1 MARSRRRKPTH
12 AWYALRRTL
21 PTWSFEANL
30 KELVEQL
37 PRYRVD
43 EVIVKVDTEEFTHGQ
58 PPLPWVRRYQENLF
72 RVRQAMEKIG
82 VVYSLNPW
90 ITVGHNDRGR
100 DGRKQVPGLQ
110 TVVGHDGTRCTC
122 CACPLSEAWRAHVDK
137 VWTLYAQ
144 TEPHIIWIEDDIRTF
159 NHQPVRYGCFCP
171 AHMRRFSERVG
182 RKVARQELVE
192 AMLKPGAPHPWRREY
207 LDMQGAIMVET
218 AGFLAQVVH
227 ATSPETCLG
236 LMSSGPRTHCLEGR
250 RWADFAAAMADG
262 QPLYSRPPMGNYCEA
277 SLRGF
282 YYSHDSMK
290 ITRHCMPA
298 GTIEQTEVENVPFTQ
313 YSKSAAFT
321 FLEMAISFAYGSHG
335 VTMNLYDH
343 AGTPLEGEP
352 AFGRMLREKKGY
364 LDALASRAQEPGTY
378 RGVQLLY
385 HEKESYHR
393 RLRRGD
399 RLGQSLRDSPGTDYA
414 SLGADG
420 AATMQMLEAHGIA
433 TTYGDETVKATD
445 GQTLRAY
452 SGCEIRQMLAGGLL
466 LDGSAA
472 RVVAE
477 RGLGHL
483 IGVRRIEAPKCIDQ
497 VGGPYSAEEFF
508 NRRFGGA
515 DGKFLTLT
523 VPGLGGRPSLCACQ
537 LARGGQVVSRL
548 VDADVR
554 RGPAA
559 AYAFENELGGRV
571 FVHLLDL
578 STAYGVAFNHTFRAQ
593 MLQGAVHWLA
603 RRRPALLVRGEGVYP
618 LALRKDLEDGRA
630 LLGLFNL
637 TLDPWPEVEF
647 ELAARREPA
656 AIEVLTP
663 EGRWERTRRAV
674 AQKKGRRVLLK
685 YRQAVPFD
693 EPLFLTVSWK

>member
-1 MARSRRRKPTH
+1 MATSRRRPSPH

-21 PTWSFEANL
+21 PTWSFDANL
-30 KELVEQL
+30 KELVAQL

-58 PPLPWVRRYQENLF
+58 PPLPWVRRYQKNLV

-100 DGRKQVPGLQ
+100 DARKQIRGLQ

-122 CACPLSEAWRAHVDK
+122 CACPLSEAWRHHVDQ
-137 VWTLYAQ
+137 VWTLYAE
-144 TEPHIIWIEDDIRTF
+144 TEPHIVWVEDDIRTF

-171 AHMRRFSERVG
+171 VHMKRFSERVG
-182 RKVARQELVE
+182 ERVGRQDLVA
-192 AMLKPGAPHPWRREY
+192 AILKPGPPHRWRREY
-207 LDMQGAIMVET
+207 LDMQAEIMVET
-218 AGFLAQVVH
+218 VGFLAEIVH
-227 ATSPETCLG
+227 ATSPDTCLG

-250 RWADFAAAMADG
+250 DWDAFAEAMADSR
-262 QPLYSRPPMGNYCEA
+262 PLYSRPPMGNYHEA

-298 GTIEQTEVENVPFTQ
+298 DTIEQTEVENVPFTR

-343 AGTPLEGEP
+343 AGTPMEGEP
-352 AFGRMLREKKGY
+352 AFGRMLGRRKGY
-364 LDALASRAQEPGTY
+364 LDTLAARAQVPGAY
-378 RGVQLLY
+378 RGVQLLF
-385 HEKESYHR
+385 HEKESYAR
-393 RLRRGD
+393 RLPRGA
-399 RLGQSLRDSPGTDYA
+399 DYGA
-414 SLGADG
+414 LGADG
-420 AATMQMLEAHGIA
+420 GSTMQMLEAHGIA
-433 TTYGDETVKATD
+433 TTYGDEAVKATD
-445 GQTLRAY
+445 GQTLRGF
-452 SGCEIRQMLAGGLL
+452 STSEIREMLSGAML

-477 RGLGHL
+477 KGLGHL
-483 IGVRRIEAPKCIDQ
+483 IGARRIETPRCIDE
-497 VGGPYSAEEFF
+497 VGGPYSAEETY

-515 DGKFLTLT
+515 DGRYLTLT
-523 VPGLGGRPSLCACQ
+523 VPDLGGRPSLCKAA
-537 LARGGQVVSRL
+537 LVNGAEVASRL
-548 VDADVR
+548 VDPDAK
-554 RGPAA
+554 RGHVS

-578 STAYGVAFNHTFRAQ
+578 RGAYGVAFNHPFRAR
-593 MLQGAVHWLA
+593 MLQGAVRWLA
-603 RRRPALLVRGEGVYP
+603 RQKPALMVRGDGVYP
-618 LALRKDLEDGRA
+618 LVLRKDLYDGRA

-637 TLDPWPEVEF
+637 TLDPWADVEF
-647 ELAARREPA
+647 ELVSRRQPGR
-656 AIEVLTP
+656 IEVLTP
-663 EGRWERTRRAV
+663 AGKWETTRRAK
-674 AQKKGRRVLLK
+674 AEKRGGRVLVTW
-685 YRQAVPFD
+685 RGDVPFD
-693 EPLFLTVSWK
+693 QPLFLTVTWK

>member
-1 MARSRRRKPTH
+1 MTPSRRSPSPH

-21 PTWSFEANL
+21 PTWSFDANL

-58 PPLPWVRRYQENLF
+58 PPLPWVRRYQKNLF
-72 RVRQAMEKIG
+72 RVRQAMEEIG
-82 VVYSLNPW
+82 VVYSINPW

-100 DGRKQVPGLQ
+100 DARKQVKGLQ

-122 CACPLSEAWRAHVDK
+122 CACPLSEAWRRHVDK

-144 TEPHIIWIEDDIRTF
+144 TEPHIVWIEDDIRTF

-171 AHMRRFSERVG
+171 VHMKRFSERVG
-182 RKVARQELVE
+182 EKVSRDDLV
-192 AMLKPGAPHPWRREY
+192 AAILKPGAPHPWRRAY
-207 LDMQGAIMVET
+207 LDMQAEIMVET
-218 AGFLAQVVH
+218 VGFLAQVVH
-227 ATSPETCLG
+227 ATSPDTSLG

-250 RWADFAAAMADG
+250 RWDAFAEAMADG
-262 QPLYSRPPMGNYCEA
+262 RPLYSRPPMGNYSEA

-343 AGTPLEGEP
+343 AGTPMEEEP
-352 AFGRMLREKKGY
+352 AFGRMLGQKKTW
-364 LDALASRAQEPGTY
+364 LNALAARAQEPGAY

-385 HEKESYHR
+385 HEKESYRR
-393 RLRRGD
+393 RLPKGA
-399 RLGQSLRDSPGTDYA
+399 DYGA
-414 SLGADG
+414 LGADG
-420 AATMQMLEAHGIA
+420 GNTMRLLESHGIA
-433 TTYGDETVKATD
+433 TAYGDETVKATD

-452 SGCEIRQMLAGGLL
+452 DVAEIRDMLAGGLL
-466 LDGSAA
+466 LDASAA
-472 RVVAE
+472 KVVAE
-477 RGLGHL
+477 RGLGPL
-483 IGVRRIEAPKCIDQ
+483 IGLKRIEAPRCIDD
-497 VGGPYSAEEFF
+497 VGGPYSAEEFHG
-508 NRRFGGA
+508 RRLGGA
-515 DGKFLTLT
+515 AGKYLTLT
-523 VPGLGGRPSLCACQ
+523 VPSLGGRPSLSAVELSQ
-537 LARGGQVVSRL
+537 GVEPVSHL
-548 VDADVR
+548 VDPDAR
-554 RGPAA
+554 RGPVS
-559 AYAFENELGGRV
+559 AYTFENELGGRV

-578 STAYGVAFNHTFRAQ
+578 RTAYGVAFNHTFRAH
-593 MLQGAVHWLA
+593 MLHGAVRWLA
-603 RRRPALLVRGEGVYP
+603 RQKPALMVRGDGVYP
-618 LALRKDLEDGRA
+618 LALRKDLDDGRT

-637 TLDPWPEVEF
+637 TLDPWTEVEF
-647 ELAARREPA
+647 ELAERRVPG

-663 EGRWERTRRAV
+663 NGRGERARKTRV
-674 AQKKGRRVLLK
+674 EKKGGRVLVTWNE
-685 YRQAVPFD
+685 AVPFD
-693 EPLFLTVSWK
+693 QPLFLTVSWK